1 MQMYRYID
9 MLVCMRTTL
18 NLPDALVEAAK
29 RRAAD
34 RGTTLTSLIEEGLR
48 RVLTEDGTAEP
59 HDVTVFDAGGP
70 VRMLIDPADKAALAE
85 VLDED
90 LRR

>member
-1 MQMYRYID
+1 
-9 MLVCMRTTL
+9 MRTTL

-48 RVLTEDGTAEP
+48 HVLAEASTSAP
-59 HDVTVFDAGGP
+59 HEVTVFEADGP
-70 VRMLIDPADKAALAE
+70 VQMLIDPADKVGLAE

-90 LRR
+90 LHR